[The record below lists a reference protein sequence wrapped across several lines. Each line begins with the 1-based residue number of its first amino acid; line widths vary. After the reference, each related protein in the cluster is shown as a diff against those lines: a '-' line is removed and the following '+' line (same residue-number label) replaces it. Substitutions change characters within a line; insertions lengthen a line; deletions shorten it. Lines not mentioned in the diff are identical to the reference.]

1 MIYAEALSAHALS
14 GRSVGE
20 EEGRDFG
27 TNYSTF
33 NSFFFLFLPISQQPS
48 INCKWRGI
56 LQHVQQRQ
64 NPRRRIRDRQ
74 GEHGARRVKA
84 KKLSIFPMLSNRKI
98 DEKQQKKINTVAIIT
113 RNKRVKT
120 NSHFQIQNIKI
131 HPGKV
136 KLVHSTPRKRG

>member
-1 MIYAEALSAHALS
+1 MLRLSRHTPCLDARL
-14 GRSVGE
+14 GRRR
-20 EEGRDFG
+20 EGILAPIIQHSILF
-27 TNYSTF
+27 
-33 NSFFFLFLPISQQPS
+33 FFFLFLPISQQPS